1 MSKDSLYKYIDFK
14 KIFWILV
21 FSWFLFK
28 PIFIFMSYLTIGLL
42 SEPYLKKMCKVINT
56 YTPSLKYFGL
66 LYLGIEGLIFSEF
79 DIFNGAKLIQLE
91 DIKSLI
97 LLCLFMSIGADVIIY
112 NLKSFRNKTGK
123 VLIMESMSC
132 V

>member
-1 MSKDSLYKYIDFK
+1 MSKDPLYKYIDFK
-14 KIFWILV
+14 KIFWILL

-28 PIFIFMSYLTIGLL
+28 PIFIFMSYLTIGLI
-42 SEPYLKKMCKVINT
+42 SEPYLKSMCKVINK

-79 DIFNGAKLIQLE
+79 EIYNGVKLIQLE

-97 LLCLFMSIGADVIIY
+97 LLCMFMSIGIDVIMY
-112 NLKSFRNKTGK
+112 ALKNHSEIRQRK
-123 VLIMESMSC
+123 C
-132 V
+132 